1 MWKSQNGCLE
11 KKKKK
16 TKMHK
21 TKGTDSTYRKAVFF
35 PIDTFDNSVPG

>member
-11 KKKKK
+11 KKKKNK
-16 TKMHK
+16 DAQ